1 MGDTKKK
8 AEQKHA
14 MMRFAERAGIHF
26 SKKTNEL
33 FCRMIRSRQAIFLK
47 RSSLRV
53 TLWNIEYKGKLYECV
68 YDKKRKQIVTVLNV
82 GIAPIKKEDDPD
94 YVFKYGKYWK
104 KEKLAH
110 YEKRYSKIFDK
121 LIRGK
126 SEEE

>member
-26 SKKTNEL
+26 SKRTNEL
-33 FCRMIRSRQAIFLK
+33 FCRMIRSGQATFLK
-47 RSSLRV
+47 RTSLRV
-53 TLWNIEYKGKLYECV
+53 TLWNIEYKDKQYECV

-82 GIAPIKKEDDPD
+82 GEAPVKKNEDPNLI
-94 YVFKYGKYWK
+94 FKYGKYWK
-104 KEKLAH
+104 KEKLAYH
-110 YEKRYSKIFDK
+110 EKRYSKIFDK